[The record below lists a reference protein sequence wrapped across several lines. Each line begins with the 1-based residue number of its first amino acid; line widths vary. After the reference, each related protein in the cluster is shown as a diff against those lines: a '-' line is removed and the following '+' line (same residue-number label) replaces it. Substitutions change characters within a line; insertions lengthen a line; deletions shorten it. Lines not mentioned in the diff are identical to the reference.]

1 MSNPYGITLDRE
13 WSEWAAKFG
22 ASPTVAAA
30 LFLISERH
38 PSLEV
43 IAKLTLREVE
53 QVAAIVQRWPDCFP
67 PGSLDALKCRS
78 QTLAQPP
85 SVRVSADP
93 TSRRRPARVSAE
105 SLHRRA
111 YTRRFEHAQ
120 GAGMHIIAFTYV
132 DMKSESDTVS
142 DFTNLAP
149 SVLYGLAAGHYNE
162 QEEAA
167 ILAATREGRVDQDRA
182 GAICEALAP
191 PEDAEDADDQQD
203 DDADDGDDSAE
214 EDTESAAIL
223 DGPRPVPPSA
233 PIAPPPDFALRA
245 FDEAVT
251 ALKKLMTKSAAQFAS
266 TVHSAGDLEAIESF
280 IRAVADR
287 ARRGAS

>member
-1 MSNPYGITLDRE
+1 MPIAPLAAARAALSQAAEYVTAMKNPYGITLDRE

-30 LFLISERH
+30 LFLISECH

-43 IAKLTLREVE
+43 IAKLTLGEVE
-53 QVAAIVQRWPDCFP
+53 EVAAIVQRWPDCFP

-120 GAGMHIIAFTYV
+120 GAGMPTYAKNSGTRPGTRAETARRRLVVEDLWKAGLSVRAISAGTGIPVGSVHRAMRAIARAEAKK
-132 DMKSESDTVS
+132 D
-142 DFTNLAP
+142 
-149 SVLYGLAAGHYNE
+149 
-162 QEEAA
+162 AA
-167 ILAATREGRVDQDRA
+167 IAEMAKALLGKRLSHRGGR
-182 GAICEALAP
+182 
-191 PEDAEDADDQQD
+191 
-203 DDADDGDDSAE
+203 
-214 EDTESAAIL
+214 
-223 DGPRPVPPSA
+223 RP
-233 PIAPPPDFALRA
+233 
-245 FDEAVT
+245 
-251 ALKKLMTKSAAQFAS
+251 
-266 TVHSAGDLEAIESF
+266 
-280 IRAVADR
+280 
-287 ARRGAS
+287 

>member
-43 IAKLTLREVE
+43 IAKLTLGEVE
-53 QVAAIVQRWPDCFP
+53 EVAAIVRRWPDCFP

-111 YTRRFEHAQ
+111 YTRRFEHVQ
-120 GAGMHIIAFTYV
+120 GAGMLRSISRREAR
-132 DMKSESDTVS
+132 
-142 DFTNLAP
+142 
-149 SVLYGLAAGHYNE
+149 VLVVRPGGCK
-162 QEEAA
+162 
-167 ILAATREGRVDQDRA
+167 GGDRFHPKR
-182 GAICEALAP
+182 P
-191 PEDAEDADDQQD
+191 PA
-203 DDADDGDDSAE
+203 
-214 EDTESAAIL
+214 
-223 DGPRPVPPSA
+223 
-233 PIAPPPDFALRA
+233 DFAL
-245 FDEAVT
+245 
-251 ALKKLMTKSAAQFAS
+251 SAQR
-266 TVHSAGDLEAIESF
+266 T
-280 IRAVADR
+280 R
-287 ARRGAS
+287 

>member
-30 LFLISERH
+30 LFLISEHH
-38 PSLEV
+38 PSHEV
-43 IAKLTLREVE
+43 MAKLARGEVE

-120 GAGMHIIAFTYV
+120 GHIPRRLAG
-132 DMKSESDTVS
+132 KGPNGS
-142 DFTNLAP
+142 
-149 SVLYGLAAGHYNE
+149 GLP
-162 QEEAA
+162 
-167 ILAATREGRVDQDRA
+167 RGRVLFF
-182 GAICEALAP
+182 CERLM
-191 PEDAEDADDQQD
+191 
-203 DDADDGDDSAE
+203 
-214 EDTESAAIL
+214 
-223 DGPRPVPPSA
+223 
-233 PIAPPPDFALRA
+233 LRK
-245 FDEAVT
+245 VG
-251 ALKKLMTKSAAQFAS
+251 SS
-266 TVHSAGDLEAIESF
+266 HWHS
-280 IRAVADR
+280 
-287 ARRGAS
+287 